1 MIPSIFKKH
10 NNNHDRR
17 SSLDCRPN
25 FVERSDV
32 EKFLNGKGRFKRQK
46 EIAEITSKFRN
57 DEVTD
62 DRRTGIDRR
71 SGNERRSNRDRRS
84 GLDTRA
90 EIDKFLQGERRSGLD
105 RRSRFKD
112 GYRSFKKARAFVRGL
127 GLKSIRE
134 WRDYTKSGKKPDDIP
149 VAPQKVYANDG
160 WAGWNDWLGA
170 RAAASYL
177 YQHRFFAHA
186 LAFLCRLGLV
196 SNSKRNTYFKPTRKS
211 EDIPANP

>member
-1 MIPSIFKKH
+1 MF
-10 NNNHDRR
+10 NNRNNDRR
-17 SSLDCRPN
+17 SRADHRFKP
-25 FVERSDV
+25 VERSDV
-32 EKFLNGKGRFKRQK
+32 EKLLNGNGRFRRQK
-46 EIAEITSKFRN
+46 EIADITSKSSK
-57 DEVTD
+57 DDVADHQGTD
-62 DRRTGIDRR
+62 INRC